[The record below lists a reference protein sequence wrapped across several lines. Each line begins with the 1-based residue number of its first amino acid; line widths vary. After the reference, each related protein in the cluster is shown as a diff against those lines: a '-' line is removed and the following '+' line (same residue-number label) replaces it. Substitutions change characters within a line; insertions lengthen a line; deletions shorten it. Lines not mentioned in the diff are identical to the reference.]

1 MLALPMINKDRV
13 AMTESN
19 PYLAALEQAHPVRCH
34 ERAYEV
40 ARAIL
45 TPSWPDG
52 DDEFNAAVDQYERRH
67 GNLKSDPDRW
77 RGAPLGRPA

>member
-34 ERAYEV
+34 ERTYEV

-52 DDEFNAAVDQYERRH
+52 NDEFNAVVDQCEYWH
-67 GNLKSDPDRW
+67 GDLKSDPDRW
-77 RGAPLGRPA
+77 RGAALDRPA

>member
-1 MLALPMINKDRV
+1 
-13 AMTESN
+13 MTESN

-45 TPSWPDG
+45 TPS
-52 DDEFNAAVDQYERRH
+52 
-67 GNLKSDPDRW
+67 
-77 RGAPLGRPA
+77 